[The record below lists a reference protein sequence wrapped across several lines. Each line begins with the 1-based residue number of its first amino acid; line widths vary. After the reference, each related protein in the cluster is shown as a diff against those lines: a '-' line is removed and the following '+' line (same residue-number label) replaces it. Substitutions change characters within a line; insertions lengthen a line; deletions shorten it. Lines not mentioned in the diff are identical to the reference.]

1 MFDNPFYNFP
11 IESVLEALGCK
22 KGGRD
27 MYFSPFR
34 DETVASLHID
44 RTKNIWFDHGASMG
58 GTNVQLV
65 MLAKKCSM
73 QEAYR
78 FIAGLDPTLVP
89 DEAEKTSRTS
99 GTNMVRTVRKI
110 QSDYLLNYFESRKI
124 PEDLA
129 RKYCREIIMRNQ
141 QRHQTFTLIGFENNA
156 GGYALKSPS
165 GYKSSTTAGI
175 TTINDKGVRTDIPS
189 SSSVLVFEGF
199 FDFLSWQVLQSSL
212 CPSCDVVVLNSVSNL
227 NRASEYL
234 RLHDK
239 IVCFLDNDTA
249 GKKAFSSIKMMLPDK
264 QIADMSHLYQKHKD
278 LSEML
283 QESRGFSSKLSLK
296 L

>member
-44 RTKNIWFDHGASMG
+44 RAKNIWFDHGASMG

-89 DEAEKTSRTS
+89 DEAENQERIRFVLSGISRVT
-99 GTNMVRTVRKI
+99 
-110 QSDYLLNYFESRKI
+110 
-124 PEDLA
+124 
-129 RKYCREIIMRNQ
+129 
-141 QRHQTFTLIGFENNA
+141 TF
-156 GGYALKSPS
+156 
-165 GYKSSTTAGI
+165 
-175 TTINDKGVRTDIPS
+175 
-189 SSSVLVFEGF
+189 
-199 FDFLSWQVLQSSL
+199 
-212 CPSCDVVVLNSVSNL
+212 
-227 NRASEYL
+227 
-234 RLHDK
+234 
-239 IVCFLDNDTA
+239 
-249 GKKAFSSIKMMLPDK
+249 
-264 QIADMSHLYQKHKD
+264 
-278 LSEML
+278 
-283 QESRGFSSKLSLK
+283 
-296 L
+296 